1 LKPSRYPFVEQFNN
15 ILTSASL
22 GWRSGEG
29 GMMTEDF
36 GRVAGSAEPPAMP
49 DSSARKVTEKLASSG
64 QLRASYLMR
73 VLRQGQMELFDHGF
87 ATLLQLDVEPVR
99 KALYRDS
106 PQTLALACRAAGID
120 RSAFATVF
128 QLCRHRKACT
138 TVLSDSDH
146 DAIQAIFALTPKGA
160 ALERLR
166 AEAA

>member
-1 LKPSRYPFVEQFNN
+1 MTRDLGRIES
-15 ILTSASL
+15 SAMS
-22 GWRSGEG
+22 E
-29 GMMTEDF
+29 
-36 GRVAGSAEPPAMP
+36 
-49 DSSARKVTEKLASSG
+49 SSARKLTEKLAGTG
-64 QLRASYLMR
+64 QLRASYLIR

-99 KALYRDS
+99 KALYGDS

-120 RSAFATVF
+120 RSAFPTVF
-128 QLCRHRKACT
+128 QLCRHHKPSSEG
-138 TVLSDSDH
+138 LSDSDR